1 MAREAVL
8 AEGSLQGRRR
18 VRERT
23 RFGLARVLRKAQGR
37 RNSRRRGVG
46 VLVLS
51 GEVLEEEGLVES
63 SSLWVLASIR
73 AEG

>member
-1 MAREAVL
+1 
-8 AEGSLQGRRR
+8 
-18 VRERT
+18 
-23 RFGLARVLRKAQGR
+23 
-37 RNSRRRGVG
+37 

>member
-1 MAREAVL
+1 LAREAVL
-8 AEGSLQGRRR
+8 AEGGLQGRRR

>member
-1 MAREAVL
+1 LAREAVL
-8 AEGSLQGRRR
+8 AEGGLQGRRR

-23 RFGLARVLRKAQGR
+23 RFDPAGALEETQGR
-37 RNSRRRGVG
+37 RNSRGRGVG